1 MTDLGRAAT
10 PGEPS
15 PPPPATPAPA
25 TARGLSL
32 LAWVAALALAAVVG
46 TLLFLGGYL
55 SSGAGSST
63 CAAPSDAF
71 AAFCQAYDKLK
82 SEHVDELDDEA
93 LAEGAIKGMFEYG
106 VDDPY
111 SGYMAPEEYQRALGD
126 LSGKFEGIGAE
137 MAMKNLRDPADLAAC
152 DKLTDTCVMVVV
164 APLEGSPAERAGLL
178 PGDIVTAVDGES
190 VEGSTLHEQVNK
202 VRGPAGTEVTLT
214 LRRGAEVLDV
224 TIERAEIQLLE
235 VASRLLDER
244 IGYIKLSGFST
255 SATEQFAD
263 GLGQLLEDGAQQ
275 IVFDLRGNPGG
286 YIEAARAIASQFIG
300 EGVIFS
306 QESAG
311 DQVKTWTAEG
321 AGLAT
326 DPAIEVVLLT
336 NGGTAS
342 ASEIV
347 TAALKEHDR
356 ATVIGQPTFGK
367 DTVQVW
373 GALENGGGVRI
384 TISRWFTPEHNSVA
398 PSGIAPDIVVET
410 PAGTAPESDPV
421 LDRAIAFL
429 ESRPIGDVSL
439 APADATARPGGQLV
453 PVLPSSYDPRG
464 LTQAA
469 A

>member
-1 MTDLGRAAT
+1 MTDLGRAVT
-10 PGEPS
+10 PGLPS
-15 PPPPATPAPA
+15 PPPPAPSGPSA
-25 TARGLSL
+25 ARVPSL
-32 LAWVAALALAAVVG
+32 LAWITGLARAAVVG

-55 SSGAGSST
+55 FAGAGSST

-111 SGYMAPEEYQRALGD
+111 SGYMPPEEYQRALGD

-137 MAMKNLRDPADLAAC
+137 MAVKNLRDPDDLAAC

-178 PGDIVTAVDGES
+178 PGDIVTAVDGQS

-214 LRRGAEVLDV
+214 LRRGAEMLDV
-224 TIERAEIQLLE
+224 TIERAEIQLRE

-255 SATEQFAD
+255 SATDQFAD
-263 GLGQLLEDGAQQ
+263 GLGQLLEQGAQQ

-321 AGLAT
+321 AGLAI
-326 DPAIEVVLLT
+326 DPAIEVVVLT

-347 TAALKEHDR
+347 TAALKEHHR

-373 GALENGGGVRI
+373 AALENGGGVRI

-398 PSGIAPDIVVET
+398 PSGIAPDIAVEA
-410 PAGTAPESDPV
+410 PAGTPPESDPV

-429 ESRPIGDVSL
+429 ESRPVGDVSP
-439 APADATARPGGQLV
+439 APAATDRLGAWLV
-453 PVLPSSYDPRG
+453 PELPSSYDPRG
-464 LTQAA
+464 LSQAA